1 MVTLK
6 VKTPKSQG
14 YRRFNS
20 IPPPIRFERAEWSK
34 EKDDDL
40 VSTFK
45 LRTNP
50 SDIDSQIFELK
61 VRTYRTGTPEQFIM
75 WKRDLEKVLT
85 GQNVV
90 GPPDKFAMAR
100 RLLDGD
106 ALAAF
111 NKEAATL
118 RTENNAN
125 FGRSLQALAQHVFPK
140 YALATQ
146 KQWFRRSIHKAQGMR
161 TREWLARLIEI
172 NEMLVEFPPNFN
184 NEQKI
189 PEDELKDIV
198 EFGVPN
204 AWRTIWVQHD
214 FQPMQKDMAEI
225 VDFCERIEYAEQ
237 IEDAVKGSKNQK
249 GPSAEA
255 DRNGGD
261 SKKGAL
267 AQASKSSS
275 QGRGNNNKK
284 RKSKHTSY
292 ADSDGRDG
300 CALHA
305 YATDHTTTECRVIMS
320 QIGKMRAQWEAN
332 PRQQNG
338 NKRQKTNN
346 HDTRNQSRS
355 NGDLHTLMDKVE
367 KVKESLQKAMKQQQ
381 SMHGKRK
388 DRESDKK
395 VSFKPTEESEGEHD
409 QDFNPDSFHLELDQ
423 LSISDDDSDDPNG
436 QDE

>member
-1 MVTLK
+1 
-6 VKTPKSQG
+6 
-14 YRRFNS
+14 
-20 IPPPIRFERAEWSK
+20 
-34 EKDDDL
+34 
-40 VSTFK
+40 
-45 LRTNP
+45 
-50 SDIDSQIFELK
+50 
-61 VRTYRTGTPEQFIM
+61 
-75 WKRDLEKVLT
+75 
-85 GQNVV
+85 
-90 GPPDKFAMAR
+90 
-100 RLLDGD
+100 
-106 ALAAF
+106 
-111 NKEAATL
+111 
-118 RTENNAN
+118 
-125 FGRSLQALAQHVFPK
+125 
-140 YALATQ
+140 
-146 KQWFRRSIHKAQGMR
+146 MR

-214 FQPMQKDMAEI
+214 FQPMQKNMAEI

-284 RKSKHTSY
+284 RKAKHTSY

-332 PRQQNG
+332 PRQQTG
-338 NKRQKTNN
+338 NKRQKN
-346 HDTRNQSRS
+346 
-355 NGDLHTLMDKVE
+355 
-367 KVKESLQKAMKQQQ
+367 
-381 SMHGKRK
+381 
-388 DRESDKK
+388 
-395 VSFKPTEESEGEHD
+395 
-409 QDFNPDSFHLELDQ
+409 
-423 LSISDDDSDDPNG
+423 
-436 QDE
+436 